1 MSKKKEEPKT
11 KVDLA
16 KEREQ
21 LIELLR
27 SGYAALDSVGK
38 IVDRREVSK
47 VAKAF
52 AEEPL
57 LGIPEP
63 VK

>member
-1 MSKKKEEPKT
+1 MDTKKKVTMQEER
-11 KVDLA
+11 DA
-16 KEREQ
+16 
-21 LIELLR
+21 LIVLLR
-27 SGYAALDSVGK
+27 SGYAALDSKGN
-38 IVDRREVSK
+38 IVDRREVTR

-52 AEEPL
+52 AAQPL

>member
-1 MSKKKEEPKT
+1 MKKEQKLT
-11 KVDLA
+11 MA
-16 KEREQ
+16 QEREQ

-27 SGYAALDSVGK
+27 SGYAALDSKGM
-38 IVDRREVSK
+38 IVDRRKVSK
-47 VAKAF
+47 VSKAF
-52 AEEPL
+52 AAQPL